1 MKVNNLAQTT
11 TSIRANNLSHENVWA
26 TLLNIY
32 VLQTEW
38 IMYKI
43 FSNTVAHML
52 IFYELD
58 FQYANEWAAVL
69 EFKCKDMNN
78 IGHIKSIKSQTK
90 QLNINNISLID
101 NRAHAHP
108 FYRQ

>member
-1 MKVNNLAQTT
+1 
-11 TSIRANNLSHENVWA
+11 
-26 TLLNIY
+26 
-32 VLQTEW
+32 
-38 IMYKI
+38 MYKS
-43 FSNTVAHML
+43 FYNTVAHLL
-52 IFYELD
+52 IFSELD
-58 FQYANEWAAVL
+58 FQDANEWAAVL

-101 NRAHAHP
+101 NCAHAHP

>member
-1 MKVNNLAQTT
+1 MRINNSAQTA
-11 TSIRANNLSHENVWA
+11 TSLRADNLSHENLWA
-26 TLLNIY
+26 TLLKISI
-32 VLQTEW
+32 LKTEW

-43 FSNTVAHML
+43 FSNIVAHLL

-58 FQYANEWAAVL
+58 FQDANEWVVVL
-69 EFKCKDMNN
+69 KFKCKDMNN

-101 NRAHAHP
+101 NHAHAHP